1 MSLLKQLQKQGT
13 LRGRRWTI
21 RRDKKTDKITDVKMI
36 FNPDEYREQ
45 PNSREM
51 YGDRE
56 LIHILLKEKE
66 KNG

>member
-21 RRDKKTDKITDVKMI
+21 RRDKKDKITDVKMI
-36 FNPDEYREQ
+36 FNPDEYGKY
-45 PNSREM
+45 PDSRQM
-51 YGDRE
+51 YGDKE
-56 LIHILLKEKE
+56 LISILLKEKE